1 MQYILEIEH
10 LLTDTSVYTFI
21 VYCGSSIFIPSYE
34 FMMRRYSVSLEV
46 VQLTLAIYVVGCELL
61 PLLTSGPPYV
71 KVLIQNRRC
80 RPFDL
85 LAIE

>member
-1 MQYILEIEH
+1 MH
-10 LLTDTSVYTFI
+10 
-21 VYCGSSIFIPSYE
+21 
-34 FMMRRYSVSLEV
+34 RYGVSLEV